1 MLFAYSQ
8 IDTYPAGYPGSLERT
23 SIHTNLYDNGL
34 FNPHLFKT

>member
-8 IDTYPAGYPGSLERT
+8 IDIYPADIPGSLERT

-34 FNPHLFKT
+34 FNPHQFNT